1 MMTYNDSRREK
12 ANKDFLELQNEQ
24 AQITYKNDIKDWLQ
38 ANPTI
43 GTLNNGKFYILP
55 NNFYLTGN
63 VQYIAPLSKI

>member
-55 NNFYLTGN
+55 NDLYLTGN

>member
-1 MMTYNDSRREK
+1 MEK
-12 ANKDFLELQNEQ
+12 RIGHKVDEYCNTF
-24 AQITYKNDIKDWLQ
+24 KNDIKDWLQ

-55 NNFYLTGN
+55 NDCYLTGN